1 MRRER
6 GVPQTRR
13 PGVVSP
19 IPAGFGVLW
28 GPPSPAWLRRL
39 TEGAGAPSCL
49 PVGGSRL
56 NYTCNYSFCVGG
68 SDRCRLV
75 SVFAASPPFPWHPKQ
90 RPLSFTP
97 LNTNQR
103 PHACALVSQGGEP
116 E

>member
-39 TEGAGAPSCL
+39 MEGAGAPSCL
-49 PVGGSRL
+49 PGGGSRL

-75 SVFAASPPFPWHPKQ
+75 SVCLLPLLPSLGTQSSARFPLHP
-90 RPLSFTP
+90 
-97 LNTNQR
+97 
-103 PHACALVSQGGEP
+103 
-116 E
+116 